1 MAWWNSETLLRPGW
15 VVRVLRPRNRNR
27 NRNRRLFL
35 FLFLFLRLCRFP
47 RRRRLGQ
54 PLPWPPW
61 LHHPPALALTLA
73 LALAAVVAPPPPPAP
88 APTVPA
94 LKFHAVYGEDGS
106 PSRSR
111 SEEGRS
117 GRGVPVGY

>member
-1 MAWWNSETLLRPGW
+1 VKDKEKAKAKAWWNSETLLRPGW

-54 PLPWPPW
+54 RCRGPRGCTTHPLWLWLWRQWWFPLLPP
-61 LHHPPALALTLA
+61 L
-73 LALAAVVAPPPPPAP
+73 PPPP
-88 APTVPA
+88 
-94 LKFHAVYGEDGS
+94 S
-106 PSRSR
+106 P
-111 SEEGRS
+111 
-117 GRGVPVGY
+117 P